1 MVYFENI
8 LKKKMDVRYRYF
20 IMKIEIF
27 LIYKDKKLKKNW
39 IICIVILD
47 IIVCIVY
54 RYKIMM

>member
-1 MVYFENI
+1 
-8 LKKKMDVRYRYF
+8 
-20 IMKIEIF
+20 MKIEIF